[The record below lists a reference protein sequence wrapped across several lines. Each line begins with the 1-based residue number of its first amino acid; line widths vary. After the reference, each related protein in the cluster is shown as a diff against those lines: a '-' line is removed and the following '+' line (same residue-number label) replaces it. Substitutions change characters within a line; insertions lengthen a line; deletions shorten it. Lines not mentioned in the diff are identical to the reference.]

1 MRGLPSKL
9 LRHHT
14 KTEKQLA
21 ALRAIATFELAKGL
35 VVLLAAVGALSL
47 VHRDAWDV
55 AGSLLH
61 FLHIGRHHHYVDVF
75 LKLADRVT
83 DERLWLVAGGCVLYS
98 TIRFIEAY
106 GLWRARAWAEWFAF
120 AAGTVYL
127 PFEVYELI
135 RKVTAVRMAILIANL
150 AVILYMLYLRREE
163 HLQMRN
169 PRPQPMLGSG
179 RT

>member
-1 MRGLPSKL
+1 MRVLPPTL

-35 VVLLAAVGALSL
+35 VVLLAAVGVLSL
-47 VHRDAWDV
+47 VYRDAWDV

-61 FLHIGRHHHYVDVF
+61 ILHIGRHHHYVDVF

-83 DERLWLVAGGCVLYS
+83 DEKLWLVAAGCVVYS
-98 TIRFIEAY
+98 TLRFIESY

-120 AAGTVYL
+120 ASGAIYL
-127 PFEVYELI
+127 PFEVYELV
-135 RKVTAVRMAILIANL
+135 RKVTAVRLVILIANL
-150 AVILYMLYLRREE
+150 IIVLYMLHLRYQEYA
-163 HLQMRN
+163 
-169 PRPQPMLGSG
+169 
-179 RT
+179 RTQTIRQ

>member
-1 MRGLPSKL
+1 MRGISSKL

-21 ALRAIATFELAKGL
+21 ALRAIATFEMAKGL

-75 LKLADRVT
+75 LKLADGVT
-83 DERLWLVAGGCVLYS
+83 DKWLWLAAAGCVAYS
-98 TIRFIEAY
+98 TIRFVEAY
-106 GLWRARAWAEWFAF
+106 GLWKARGWAEWFAF
-120 AAGTVYL
+120 AAGAVYL
-127 PFEVYELI
+127 PFEVYELV
-135 RKVTAVRMAILIANL
+135 RKVTLVRVGILVVNL
-150 AVILYMLYLRREE
+150 VIVFYMLYLRREE
-163 HLQMRN
+163 HLKLHAARQ
-169 PRPQPMLGSG
+169 
-179 RT
+179 

>member
-1 MRGLPSKL
+1 MRGLPSTL

-21 ALRAIATFELAKGL
+21 ALRAISTFELAKGL

-61 FLHIGRHHHYVDVF
+61 LLHIGRHHHYVDVF
-75 LKLADRVT
+75 LKIADGVT
-83 DERLWLVAGGCVLYS
+83 DQKLWLVAGGCVAYS
-98 TIRFIEAY
+98 TIRFVEAY
-106 GLWRARAWAEWFAF
+106 GLWHARGWAEWFAF
-120 AAGTVYL
+120 ATGAFYL

-135 RKVTAVRMAILIANL
+135 RKVTTIRLGILVLNL
-150 AVILYMLYLRREE
+150 VIVFYMLYLRRDE
-163 HLQMRN
+163 HLQR
-169 PRPQPMLGSG
+169 QAA
-179 RT
+179 